1 MQRTLFWI
9 WVANIAVAKSLEMEE
24 NIFSDHTYANLS
36 RLQFSPFFEG
46 PWLSI
51 ECIKLKEAF
60 FVQCWQ
66 KDSFQS
72 SNYMEERRF
81 PETQSQ
87 INLKLLIF
95 GVFDKIILVWHFEI
109 EPVWTALISD
119 PVLLKSL
126 LSSKLE
132 CYQDQQNGPA
142 NTRIGCCYTTMKSF

>member
-1 MQRTLFWI
+1 MLVEFLRKFSFVRSLTRIRNRGKQQQIYLDISKFGTYYIGAKMQRTLFWI

-81 PETQSQ
+81 PETLSQ
-87 INLKLLIF
+87 KL
-95 GVFDKIILVWHFEI
+95 
-109 EPVWTALISD
+109 TYN
-119 PVLLKSL
+119 
-126 LSSKLE
+126 
-132 CYQDQQNGPA
+132 C
-142 NTRIGCCYTTMKSF
+142 